1 MYKEINIK
9 TFLKKSRD
17 IPILDVRSP
26 DEFQKGHIPGALNL
40 PLFETHERATIGRI
54 YKEQGRY
61 DAILKGL
68 EISGGKVGKFVA
80 SGRKIAKDNKL
91 LLHCWRGGMR
101 SASLAW
107 LFDTAGIES
116 YILTGGYKAYR
127 KYVLGYLKHSCDLII
142 IGGMTGSGKTDILLT
157 LKEMGFQVL
166 DLEALAHH
174 KGSAFG
180 ALGEE
185 AQNSNEQFENDI
197 FTFLVSCDPEKPVW
211 VEDESQN
218 IGRNLIPSG
227 FFKQIL
233 SSQLICIE
241 ADIQTRINRLVRDY
255 ATFSPESLEICIKKI
270 SRRLGGLT
278 TKSAI
283 ESLEKHDFSKV
294 AELMLDYY
302 DKTYSYSLNKR
313 DSSKIHYVTI
323 NSGNVHSVVD
333 QILRLVPSLNLNK

>member
-1 MYKEINIK
+1 MFKEINIK

-17 IPILDVRSP
+17 IPVLDVRTP
-26 DEFQKGHIPGALNL
+26 YEFQKGHITGALNL
-40 PLFETHERATIGRI
+40 PLFENQERDTIGKI
-54 YKEQGRY
+54 YKEQGR
-61 DAILKGL
+61 DAAILKGL
-68 EISGGKVGKFVA
+68 EISGNRVGKFVA
-80 SGRKIAKDNKL
+80 SGKEIAKDNKIL
-91 LLHCWRGGMR
+91 VHCWRGGMR

-107 LFDTAGIES
+107 LFDIAGMES
-116 YILTGGYKAYR
+116 YVLTGGYKAYR
-127 KYVLGYLKHSCDLII
+127 RHVLKHLKHPYNLIV
-142 IGGMTGSGKTDILLT
+142 IGGMTGSGKTDLLLT

-197 FTFLVSCDPEKPVW
+197 FTFLSSFDPKKPVW
-211 VEDESQN
+211 IEDESQN

-227 FFKQIL
+227 LFKQIL

-241 ADIQTRINRLVRDY
+241 ADTQIRINRLVRDY
-255 ATFSPESLEICIKKI
+255 ASFPPESLEICIKKI

-283 ESLEKHDFSKV
+283 ESLEKHDFNKV

-313 DSSKIHYVTI
+313 DSSKVHYITN
-323 NSGNVHSVVD
+323 NSGNIRAVVD
-333 QILRLVPSLNLNK
+333 QILRLVTS

>member
-1 MYKEINIK
+1 MFKEINIK
-9 TFLKKSRD
+9 IFLKKSRG
-17 IPILDVRSP
+17 IPVLDVRTP
-26 DEFQKGHIPGALNL
+26 DEFQKGHITGALNL
-40 PLFETHERATIGRI
+40 PLFETHERATIGKL
-54 YKEQGRY
+54 YKDEGR
-61 DAILKGL
+61 DSAILKGL
-68 EISGGKVGKFVA
+68 EISGGKVGKFVV
-80 SGRKIAKDNKL
+80 SGKEIAKDNKL

-107 LFDTAGIES
+107 LFDIAGIES
-116 YILTGGYKAYR
+116 YVLTGGYKAYR
-127 KYVLGYLKHSCDLII
+127 RYVLECLKHPYNLVV

-197 FTFLVSCDPEKPVW
+197 FTFLAGFDPKKPVW
-211 VEDESQN
+211 IEDESQN

-233 SSQLICIE
+233 SSQLIYIE
-241 ADIQTRINRLVRDY
+241 ADIHTRIDRLVRDY
-255 ATFSPESLEICIKKI
+255 ATFSQESLEICIKRI

-313 DSSKIHYVTI
+313 DSSKVHHVST
-323 NSGNVHSVVD
+323 NSGNIHTVVD
-333 QILRLVPSLNLNK
+333 QILRLLTY

>member
-1 MYKEINIK
+1 MYKEINIR

-17 IPILDVRSP
+17 LPVLDVRTP
-26 DEFQKGHIPGALNL
+26 DEFQKGHMTGAINF
-40 PLFETHERATIGRI
+40 PLFDTQERSVIGKI
-54 YKEQGRY
+54 YKEQDR
-61 DAILKGL
+61 DAAILKGL
-68 EISGGKVGKFVA
+68 EISCSKVRKFLSSA
-80 SGRKIAKDNKL
+80 REIARNNSL
-91 LLHCWRGGMR
+91 LLYCWRGGMR

-116 YILTGGYKAYR
+116 YVLTGGYKDYR
-127 KYVLGYLKHSCDLII
+127 KYILEYLKHPRKLIV
-142 IGGMTGSGKTDILLT
+142 IGGMTGSGKTDILLI
-157 LKEMGFQVL
+157 LKKMRFQVL

-197 FTFLVSCDPEKPVW
+197 FAFLSGCNSKYPVW

-233 SSQLICIE
+233 NSQLIVIE
-241 ADIQTRINRLVRDY
+241 ADIQTRLNRLVRDY
-255 ATFSPESLEICIKKI
+255 AAFSPESLELCIKKI
-270 SRRLGGLT
+270 SRRLGGIT

-283 ESLEKHDFSKV
+283 ESLKKGDFRNV
-294 AELMLDYY
+294 AKLMLDYY
-302 DKTYSYSLNKR
+302 DKTYSYSLKKR
-313 DSSKIHYVTI
+313 YSSKVHTVISK
-323 NSGNVHSVVD
+323 SGNLHSAVNE
-333 QILRLVPSLNLNK
+333 ILKLVTSLRIDK

>member
-1 MYKEINIK
+1 MFKEIHIK
-9 TFLKKSRD
+9 TFLKKSLD
-17 IPILDVRSP
+17 IPFLDVRTP
-26 DEFQKGHIPGALNL
+26 DEFQKGHITGALNL
-40 PLFETHERATIGRI
+40 PLFETHERDTIGKM
-54 YKEQGRY
+54 YKEQGRNA
-61 DAILKGL
+61 AILKGL
-68 EISGGKVGKFVA
+68 EMSYGKVEKFVVT
-80 SGRKIAKDNKL
+80 GKELAKNNKL

-107 LFDTAGIES
+107 LFDTTGIES
-116 YILTGGYKAYR
+116 WVLTGGYKAYR
-127 KYVLGYLKHSCDLII
+127 RYVLKCLKHPYNLVI

-174 KGSAFG
+174 KGSVFG

-197 FTFLVSCDPEKPVW
+197 FTFLASFDPKKPVW

-233 SSQLICIE
+233 NSQLICID

-255 ATFSPESLEICIKKI
+255 ATFSAESLEICIKKI
-270 SRRLGGLT
+270 SRRLGGLA

-313 DSSKIHYVTI
+313 DPSKVHHVSF
-323 NSGNVHSVVD
+323 NSGNIHTVVD
-333 QILRLVPSLNLNK
+333 QILKIVTS